1 MVIPPLRIT
10 HRVPSS
16 FASGLPRQRKPVFD
30 VLLAV
35 VPGNVRQKNAA
46 RFVAQTESLIKTN
59 ASSKGPFA
67 RPKGKGAT
75 WRKNMKDLA
84 ATQSAPPSMHRFVGQ
99 MEKLMGITAN
109 SKSAFAMPK

>member
-46 RFVAQTESLIKTN
+46 RFVAQTESLIRTN
-59 ASSKGPFA
+59 ASSKEPFA
-67 RPKGKGAT
+67 RPKGKAAT
-75 WRKNMKDLA
+75 WRKSMTDLA
-84 ATQSAPPSMHRFVGQ
+84 ATQFAPPSTPLSVGQ
-99 MEKLMGITAN
+99 MERLMGMTAN